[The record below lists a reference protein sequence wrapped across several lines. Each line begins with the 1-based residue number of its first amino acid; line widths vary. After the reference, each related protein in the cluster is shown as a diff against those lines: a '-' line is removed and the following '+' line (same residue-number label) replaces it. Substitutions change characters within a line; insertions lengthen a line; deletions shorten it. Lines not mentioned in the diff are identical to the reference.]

1 MKKILV
7 FLVSV
12 LCCVS
17 MATASKKDVT
27 KSIVV
32 LSDLHVVAPD
42 KAASMTQQPGERK
55 MLKHSA
61 EILQTTVDS
70 ILTLE
75 PTMVLITGDL
85 TDDADASSHEYVVSQ
100 LSRLNTAGIK
110 VLVIPGNHDCG
121 KEYSKEQ
128 FAMDYAPF
136 GYGSSSLRDEKSLSY
151 VCEPT
156 QNLAIVAIDSNGKS
170 RAAMKWATEKVK
182 IATKQG
188 KRVIVMMHHHLT
200 PHFTSED
207 KLLATSVIDGSE
219 AASTALLEAGAHL
232 VLTGHTHIH
241 DAATLKHHNDS
252 IIDVCTGALGG
263 YPHPYRIMSVN
274 TKTGEVESTT
284 QLVQQIA
291 SEPSLQ
297 QLSRKQLATSVEY
310 LIESQGRKMW
320 DKLSGKLS
328 ARFGGS
334 SIVDRFLSIPLEWS
348 VLQPIISQNLTKPL
362 VDLYLVTSE
371 GNEQYKNTDYI
382 YSEIADGIINIV
394 EQVVRPE
401 YQEAFLEMIQPELNN
416 RLLPVLNDILNDLN
430 PTSTTP
436 LNDIHFKAKL

>member
-1 MKKILV
+1 MKFYLTIIL
-7 FLVSV
+7 LLLATLSV
-12 LCCVS
+12 D
-17 MATASKKDVT
+17 ATKT
-27 KSIVV
+27 TTNIVV

-42 KAASMTQQPGERK
+42 RATTMTLQPGERK

-70 ILTLE
+70 ILALA

-85 TDDADASSHEYVVSQ
+85 TDDADAASHKFVVSQ
-100 LSRLNTAGIK
+100 LSRLSAAEIQ

-128 FAMDYAPF
+128 FALDYAPF
-136 GYGSSSLRDEKSLSY
+136 GYGSNSVRDEKSLSY

-170 RAAMKWATEKVK
+170 RDAMKWATDKVK
-182 IATKQG
+182 NATMQG
-188 KRVIVMMHHHLT
+188 KQVIVMMHHHLT

-207 KLLATSVIDGSE
+207 KLLATSVIDDSE
-219 AASTALLEAGAHL
+219 ATSAALLEAGAHF

-241 DAATLKHHNDS
+241 DAATLRIANRNDS
-252 IIDVCTGALGG
+252 IVDVCTGALSG
-263 YPHPYRIMSVN
+263 YPHPYRILNVN
-274 TKTGEVESTT
+274 AKTGELEGST
-284 QLVQQIA
+284 QLVQKIA
-291 SEPSLQ
+291 SEPSLS
-297 QLSRKQLATSVEY
+297 QLSRRQLTISVEY

-320 DKLSGKLS
+320 DKFAGKLS
-328 ARFGGS
+328 SRFGGS
-334 SIVDRFLSIPLEWS
+334 SIVDRFLSIPLEWNA
-348 VLQPIISQNLTKPL
+348 LQPLISQNLTKPL
-362 VDLYLVTSE
+362 VELYLVTSE

-416 RLLPVLNDILNDLN
+416 RLVPVLNDILSDLN

-436 LNDIHFKAKL
+436 FNDTHFMVKL